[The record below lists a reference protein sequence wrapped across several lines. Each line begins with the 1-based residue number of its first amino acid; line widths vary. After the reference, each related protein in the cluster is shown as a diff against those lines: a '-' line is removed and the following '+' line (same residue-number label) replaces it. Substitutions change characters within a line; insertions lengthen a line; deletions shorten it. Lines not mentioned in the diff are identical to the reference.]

1 MFTLPDGRTSDLM
14 CFLRTSPVV
23 CTTFEVDGKC
33 ETFDCRVE
41 AVDRTNSS
49 PGAMPE
55 FDGDGVDLC
64 RVIGKEPVI
73 LSFVMI
79 VGMLLLLS
87 SAAVE

>member
-1 MFTLPDGRTSDLM
+1 ML
-14 CFLRTSPVV
+14 
-23 CTTFEVDGKC
+23 
-33 ETFDCRVE
+33 
-41 AVDRTNSS
+41 
-49 PGAMPE
+49 E